1 MLSAFTARSIIELK
15 QRDKSK
21 IETILAYG
29 DRVLVGLNT
38 GSLRVYRLNDLEPPS
53 QIQAQPTNG
62 SSASQTDAAPH
73 GFDAASQQAP
83 APSKPAAKKPTDL
96 LREVEKFSN
105 RAIEQLAIIKEANT
119 LVSLSNYAI
128 SLHDLQ
134 SYEPVDGCAPL
145 PRTKNASC
153 FAVTSNIVR
162 DSETGIPEIISRMAV
177 AVKRRLLLW
186 RWHES
191 ELAPDVGEVVL
202 AEAIRTVTW
211 ASATKVVCGMNSGYV
226 LVDVVSHEVEDVV
239 APGAIAGGQGNRF
252 GAMSSAGMGY
262 MGLGGYVPRPLAT
275 KLADGQ
281 MLLAK
286 DINTLFITDE
296 GKPLPNKRQ
305 IPWQS
310 APESVGYSYP
320 YILALQPPAKGT
332 LEVRNPDTLSLLQNI
347 SLPGAASLHFP
358 PPTVSLA
365 HAGKGFH
372 ISSERAVWKMDATDY
387 DSQIEELVSSE
398 KYDEAISVLGM
409 LEDALLKDKTQTM
422 REVKMQKAEV
432 LFRKKKY
439 RESMDLFNEDA
450 VHAPPERVLRLF
462 PKSIAGE
469 LSAHSEDKDTDSES
483 EPDET
488 NEKSSEPHDGEHT
501 RKDTDA
507 ASSAAEETLSP
518 ATMGAGFARM
528 LLGHRSK
535 PKDPDTASLD
545 SSAKRG
551 VDNDDAVSVKSKSS
565 KAGDDSNTLEGKD
578 LKEAVLELRG
588 FLAGTR
594 ARLQRVLDPVS
605 GKLKTKMS
613 QSDSS
618 EEALKSLISTT
629 GGRDESDDVLE
640 QQLQGTFKIVDTC
653 LFRAY
658 MFSAPTL
665 ASSLFRIPNFCDPDV
680 VNEKLVE
687 HDRYNELVDFFY
699 GKRLHRQALELLK
712 RFGEGEE
719 PDERAPSLHGPAR
732 TVGYLQNLPP
742 EMIDLI
748 LEFSEWALR
757 RAPDLAMEIFL
768 GDTEN
773 AETLPRER
781 VVRFLDAIDT
791 RLEVTY
797 LEHIINELN
806 DLTPEYHERLV
817 DLLVKQLKGAD
828 PRDGRDAEWE
838 KDMNRLLGFLKES
851 RQYSLTRAFTL
862 LKGDDP
868 AFYEA
873 QAIVLSNMGE
883 DRQALMIYVFKLQDY
898 HKAEEYCNRVHLSK
912 ETTTPRPPSS
922 GATGPAGAFKAQKP
936 SPVYE
941 DKNED
946 SGPSIYQTLL
956 SLYLNP
962 PPPHKPNLPPALS
975 LLSKHGSRLPAASTL
990 SLIPDMLPV
999 SDLESY
1005 FQGRIRSANS
1015 AVNASRII
1023 AGLRQ
1028 TELVA
1033 SQALLLLGDGV
1044 PGGQGG
1050 RNRRVIISDERV
1062 CGVCHKRLGGSVVAA
1077 LPDNSVVHYGCLNRS
1092 QRAFSSA
1099 ATGVGS
1105 GEGMGMSESVRKAS
1119 TWSNAPVSTTTGPWK
1134 TGRSGGGWGTSP
1146 RAGFD
1151 G

>member
-1 MLSAFTARSIIELK
+1 MK
-15 QRDKSK
+15 
-21 IETILAYG
+21 
-29 DRVLVGLNT
+29 
-38 GSLRVYRLNDLEPPS
+38 
-53 QIQAQPTNG
+53 PTNG
-62 SSASQTDAAPH
+62 SSASQGNAAV
-73 GFDAASQQAP
+73 GFDAAVQQAP
-83 APSKPAAKKPTDL
+83 PPSETAAKEPATKETATKGPAAKKPTDL

-105 RAIEQLAIIKEANT
+105 RAIEQLAIIKEAST

-134 SYEPVDGCAPL
+134 TYEPVDGCAPL

-162 DSETGIPEIISRMAV
+162 DTETGIPEIISRMAV

-186 RWHES
+186 SWHES

-226 LVDVVSHEVEDVV
+226 LVDVVSHEAEDVV

-305 IPWQS
+305 IPWHS

-332 LEVRNPDTLSLLQNI
+332 LEVRNPDTLNLLQNI
-347 SLPGAASLHFP
+347 SLPGAANLHFP

-372 ISSERAVWKMDATDY
+372 ISSDRAVWKMDATDY

-409 LEDALLKDKTQTM
+409 LEDALLKDKTETM
-422 REVKMQKAEV
+422 REVKMLKAEV
-432 LFRKKKY
+432 LFRQKKY

-462 PKSIAGE
+462 PRSIAGD
-469 LSAHSEDKDTDSES
+469 LSGHSDDKDSGSES

-488 NEKSSEPHDGEHT
+488 NEKSTEPQDGEHAS
-501 RKDTDA
+501 KDADA
-507 ASSAAEETLSP
+507 ASTAAEETLSP
-518 ATMGAGFARM
+518 ATMGSGFARM
-528 LLGHRSK
+528 LLGHRGK
-535 PKDPDTASLD
+535 AKDPETASVD
-545 SSAKRG
+545 SSAKRA

-565 KAGDDSNTLEGKD
+565 KAGDDSKTLEGKD

-605 GKLKTKMS
+605 GKLKTKLS
-613 QSDSS
+613 QSGSS

-629 GGRDESDDVLE
+629 GARDVSDDVLE
-640 QQLQGTFKIVDTC
+640 QQLQETFKIVDTC

-757 RAPDLAMEIFL
+757 RAPDMAMEIFL

-791 RLEVTY
+791 RLEVIY

-817 DLLVKQLKGAD
+817 DLLVKQLKGSSD
-828 PRDGRDAEWE
+828 RDAEWE
-838 KDMNRLLGFLKES
+838 MDMIRLIGFLKGS

-862 LKGDDP
+862 LKGDGQSCEPYAYFLSRNANVTFFTDP

-883 DRQALMIYVFKLQDY
+883 DRQALMIYVFKMQDY
-898 HKAEEYCNRVHLSK
+898 HKAEEYV
-912 ETTTPRPPSS
+912 
-922 GATGPAGAFKAQKP
+922 GP
-936 SPVYE
+936 SP
-941 DKNED
+941 
-946 SGPSIYQTLL
+946 
-956 SLYLNP
+956 
-962 PPPHKPNLPPALS
+962 
-975 LLSKHGSRLPAASTL
+975 
-990 SLIPDMLPV
+990 
-999 SDLESY
+999 
-1005 FQGRIRSANS
+1005 F
-1015 AVNASRII
+1015 
-1023 AGLRQ
+1023 
-1028 TELVA
+1028 
-1033 SQALLLLGDGV
+1033 
-1044 PGGQGG
+1044 
-1050 RNRRVIISDERV
+1050 
-1062 CGVCHKRLGGSVVAA
+1062 
-1077 LPDNSVVHYGCLNRS
+1077 
-1092 QRAFSSA
+1092 
-1099 ATGVGS
+1099 
-1105 GEGMGMSESVRKAS
+1105 
-1119 TWSNAPVSTTTGPWK
+1119 
-1134 TGRSGGGWGTSP
+1134 
-1146 RAGFD
+1146 
-1151 G
+1151 